1 MTKKIFIEKA
11 IEDLILNPQFSSN
24 IAKILYALR
33 EENYTGTLSN
43 YLFEAAHFV
52 REKYYKNHVYLR
64 GLIEFSNFCKNDC
77 FYCGIRR
84 SNHQAIRYRLSL
96 KDILLSCEIGYNNGL
111 RTFVL
116 QGGED
121 LYFTTEKFVEII
133 KAIRQKYPDC
143 AITLS
148 IGEKDTELYE
158 QCFLAGA
165 NRFLLRHETINPLHY
180 TKLHPSQMSQ
190 SHRLKCLHTLKN
202 IGYQVGAGMMIG
214 SPQQTLEHL
223 LEDLSFLFEFQPH
236 MVGIGPFIPHKQ
248 TPFAKQSAGSVELT
262 LVILAL
268 VRLLLPKVLLPAT
281 TALASLTP
289 DGTIRGLK
297 AGANVIMPNISPVD
311 IRKLY
316 TLYNN
321 KKITGGESLEGII
334 KLKQFLNQYGY
345 EVPLSRGD
353 SLID

>member
-1 MTKKIFIEKA
+1 MSNNTSIEKL
-11 IEDLILNPQFSSN
+11 IEDLILNPQFSSK
-24 IAKILYALR
+24 IAEILYALQK
-33 EENYTGTLSN
+33 ENYQGNLSQ
-43 YLFEAAHFV
+43 YLFKAAHFV

-64 GLIEFSNFCKNDC
+64 GLIEFSNYCKNDC

-84 SNHQAIRYRLSL
+84 SNSKAIRYRLSL
-96 KDILLSCEIGYNNGL
+96 KDILLSCEVGYNNGL

-121 LYFTTEKFVEII
+121 LYFSTEKFVEII
-133 KAIRQKYPDC
+133 TKIRQKYPDC

-148 IGEKDTELYE
+148 VGEKDFNFYE
-158 QCFLAGA
+158 QCFTAGA

-180 TKLHPSQMSQ
+180 TKLHPIQMNQ
-190 SHRLKCLHTLKN
+190 QHRINCLHILRQ

-214 SPQQTLEHL
+214 SPEQTLEYL

-248 TPFAKQSAGSVELT
+248 TPFADKSAGSVDLT

-281 TALASLTP
+281 TALASLSP
-289 DGTIRGLK
+289 NGTLKGLQ
-297 AGANVIMPNISPVD
+297 AGANVIMPNISPVN
-311 IRKLY
+311 IRNLY

-334 KLKQFLNQYGY
+334 NLKQFLNQYGY